1 MNKKILVI
9 EDDVNIV
16 ELIKFNLE
24 ANNYIVDV
32 AYQGKEGLLK
42 TYDFMPDLILLD
54 IMLPELD
61 GLGVLNKLRNDDR
74 IKNIPVIIVTAKTS
88 ELDKIVGFEIG
99 ADDYITK
106 PFSVNELVSRVKAH
120 LRRSDRETK
129 EQKNIL
135 IEKVIEYK
143 NLIIDLEKYEVLK
156 DGKIISL
163 SLKEFELLKLL
174 LENRGKAMTRNQLL
188 DEVWGY
194 DYYGETRTVDVH
206 VRHLRS
212 KLDTD
217 KENSTIYT
225 VRGIGYIIK

>member
-32 AYQGKEGLLK
+32 AYHGKEGLMK

-54 IMLPELD
+54 IMMPELD
-61 GLGVLNKLRNDDR
+61 GLGVLNQLRNDDK

-120 LRRSDRETK
+120 LRRSDREINKFTK
-129 EQKNIL
+129 
-135 IEKVIEYK
+135 KVIEYK
-143 NLIIDLEKYEVLK
+143 NFIIDLEKYEVLK

-163 SLKEFELLKLL
+163 SLKEFEVLKLL
-174 LENRGKAMTRNQLL
+174 LENRGKAMTRDQLL

-206 VRHLRS
+206 IRHLRS

-217 KENSTIYT
+217 KENSIIHT
-225 VRGIGYIIK
+225 VRGIGYIIN

>member
-32 AYQGKEGLLK
+32 AYHGKEGLMK

-54 IMLPELD
+54 IMMSELD
-61 GLGVLNKLRNDDR
+61 GLGVLNQLRNDDK

-120 LRRSDRETK
+120 LRRSDREIDKFTK
-129 EQKNIL
+129 
-135 IEKVIEYK
+135 KVIEYK
-143 NLIIDLEKYEVLK
+143 NFIIDLEKYEVLK

-163 SLKEFELLKLL
+163 SLKEFEVLKLL
-174 LENRGKAMTRNQLL
+174 LENRGKAMTRDQLL

-206 VRHLRS
+206 IRHLRS

-217 KENSTIYT
+217 KENSIIHT

>member
-1 MNKKILVI
+1 MNKKILII
-9 EDDVNIV
+9 EDDANIV
-16 ELIKFNLE
+16 ELIRFNLE

-32 AYQGKEGLLK
+32 AYHGKEGLSK
-42 TYDFMPDLILLD
+42 IFEFMPDLILLD

-61 GLGVLNKLRNDDR
+61 GHGVLNQLRNDDG
-74 IKNIPVIIVTAKTS
+74 IKNIPVVIVTAKTL

-106 PFSVNELVSRVKAH
+106 PFSVNELLSRVKAH
-120 LRRSDRETK
+120 LRRSDRETDK
-129 EQKNIL
+129 LTK
-135 IEKVIEYK
+135 KVIEYK

-156 DGKIISL
+156 DGEIILL

-174 LENRGKAMTRNQLL
+174 LENKGKVMTRNQLL

-206 VRHLRS
+206 IRHLRS

-217 KENSTIYT
+217 MENSIIHT

>member
-1 MNKKILVI
+1 MDKKILVI

-32 AYQGKEGLLK
+32 AYQGKEGLMK
-42 TYDFMPDLILLD
+42 IYDFMPDLILLD
-54 IMLPELD
+54 IMMPELD
-61 GLGVLNKLRNDDR
+61 GLGVLNQLRNDDK
-74 IKNIPVIIVTAKTS
+74 IKNIPVIIVTAKSS

-120 LRRSDRETK
+120 LRRSDREINKFTK
-129 EQKNIL
+129 
-135 IEKVIEYK
+135 KVIEYK
-143 NLIIDLEKYEVLK
+143 NFIIDLEKYEVLK

-163 SLKEFELLKLL
+163 SLKEFEVLKLL
-174 LENRGKAMTRNQLL
+174 LENRGKAMTRDQLL

-206 VRHLRS
+206 IRHLRS

-217 KENSTIYT
+217 KENSIIHT